1 MRDVLG
7 GFEHEVMLAALRLG
21 RDAYAASI
29 VLELEERNEREVS
42 AAAVHI
48 ALRRLE
54 ANGYV
59 RSTLARREGPGGKRE
74 RRYVT
79 VTRAGVAQLSTA
91 RHRLLRLWGGI
102 EEKLR
107 EVEP

>member
-7 GFEHEVMLAALRLG
+7 GFEHEVLLAALRLAK
-21 RDAYAASI
+21 DAYAASI
-29 VLELEERNEREVS
+29 VLELEERSGREVS

-48 ALRRLE
+48 ALKRLE

-59 RSTLARREGPGGKRE
+59 RSSLSRRDGPGGNRE

-79 VTRAGVAQLSTA
+79 VTAAGIAQLSTS
-91 RHRLLRLWGGI
+91 RERLMRLWRGI

-107 EVEP
+107 EVES

>member
-29 VLELEERNEREVS
+29 VLELEERSEREVS

-48 ALRRLE
+48 ALQRLE
-54 ANGYV
+54 ANGHV
-59 RSTLARREGPGGKRE
+59 RSALARRDGPGGKRE